1 MTPRPTNRR
10 TMRRQRGMTL
20 IEIMIA
26 LGISA
31 ILLTGLLQVFI
42 SSKQS
47 YRVTEASARL
57 QENGRF
63 AVSFLTDDL
72 RMAGYTGCYKGLPAN
87 VESILNTPNNYN
99 WDFSKALDGNEATG
113 GGWTPALDA
122 SIAGLPLADTDVV
135 IMRGLSNDG
144 ITLVSPYSDSGQLF
158 VDPAANNVQDG
169 DILMVTDCL
178 NASMFQ
184 VTNQQVVGGKVNL
197 VHSNAGGW
205 VPGNTGPLLTNSFG
219 ADAQLARFVTNIF
232 YIGTGASG
240 EPALFQRSLGTNGT
254 MTDQELVEGVE
265 NMQVL
270 YGEDTDS
277 DDVANR
283 YVTADN
289 VVDFAKVASVR
300 ISLLLRTDDAIASAA
315 QTYTYNGANVT
326 AADLRIRR
334 VFTTTIKL
342 RNRGQT

>member
-1 MTPRPTNRR
+1 MTTKATNR
-10 TMRRQRGMTL
+10 TMHRQRGLTL

-26 LGISA
+26 LGISI
-31 ILLTGLLQVFI
+31 ILMTGLLQVFI

-47 YRVTEASARL
+47 YRLTEASARL

-72 RMAGYTGCYKGLPAN
+72 RMAGYTGCYRGLPSN
-87 VESILNTPNNYN
+87 VESILNNPTAYN

-113 GGWTPALDA
+113 GGWSPALDA
-122 SIAGLPLADTDVV
+122 SIAGLVLPDTDVV

-144 ITLVSPYSDSGQLF
+144 ISLVAPYSDSGQLF
-158 VDPAANNVQDG
+158 VDPAADNVQDG

-184 VTNQQVVGGKVNL
+184 ATNQQVVGGRVNL

-205 VPGNTGPLLTNSFG
+205 VPGNTGPLLSNSFG

-240 EPALFQRSLGTNGT
+240 EPALFRRSLGNSGV

-265 NMQVL
+265 NMQVV
-270 YGEDTDS
+270 YGEDTDN
-277 DDVANR
+277 D
-283 YVTADN
+283 
-289 VVDFAKVASVR
+289 KVSSVR

-315 QTYTYNGANVT
+315 QTYTYNGANVA

>member
-1 MTPRPTNRR
+1 MTTRPTSG
-10 TMRRQRGMTL
+10 RQRGMTL

-63 AVSFLTDDL
+63 AMNFLTDDL
-72 RMAGYTGCYKGLPAN
+72 RMAGYTGCYNGLPAN
-87 VESILNTPNNYN
+87 VETILNNPNAYS
-99 WDFSKALDGNEATG
+99 WDFSKALDGNEANG
-113 GGWTPALDA
+113 GGWSPALDP
-122 SIAGLPLADTDVV
+122 SITGQVLPNTDVV

-144 ITLVSPYSDSGQLF
+144 ISLVAPYSDSAKLF
-158 VDPAANNVQDG
+158 VDQAANNIQDG
-169 DILMVTDCL
+169 DILMVTDCI

-184 VTNQQVVGGKVNL
+184 VTNQQISGGKVNI
-197 VHSNAGGW
+197 VHSNAGAW
-205 VPGNTGPLLTNSFG
+205 VPGNTGPLLSNSFG
-219 ADAQLARFVTNIF
+219 ADAQLARFVTNVY

-240 EPALFQRSLGTNGT
+240 EPALFRRSLGTSGA
-254 MTDQELVEGVE
+254 MSSQELVEGVE

-270 YGEDTDS
+270 YGEDTDN

-289 VVDFAKVASVR
+289 VVDMANVSSLR

-315 QTYTYNGANVT
+315 QTYAYDGANVT

-342 RNRGQT
+342 RNRGKT